1 MIVNENGFIFVPH
14 NEWSKRVT
22 GSRGKRGVPIRQ
34 ANLAK
39 EVYIHH
45 SVTMA
50 QGDPAQIGHLDPS
63 DDPCKDARA
72 IEGILEARNLLP
84 GYSYIVHPSGVV
96 LECAG
101 DYIGAHTGGR
111 NSVSKGI
118 VLIGNFDHQQPTWAS
133 LVATAR
139 MINLLRLNNKLV
151 TDLRDL
157 KILGHRDTSSTA
169 CPGANLYPLI
179 PTIRQFVEQAI

>member
-1 MIVNENGFIFVPH
+1 M
-14 NEWSKRVT
+14 
-22 GSRGKRGVPIRQ
+22 
-34 ANLAK
+34 
-39 EVYIHH
+39 
-45 SVTMA
+45 
-50 QGDPAQIGHLDPS
+50 
-63 DDPCKDARA
+63 
-72 IEGILEARNLLP
+72 
-84 GYSYIVHPSGVV
+84 
-96 LECAG
+96 
-101 DYIGAHTGGR
+101 
-111 NSVSKGI
+111 SKGI
-118 VLIGNFDHQQPTWAS
+118 VLIGNFDRQQPTLAS